1 MINNKKHSKLTIR
14 RFESPRVGH
23 LASLGQ
29 QPERGVLCA
38 PAAVRGRPCG
48 PSCGPS
54 GGPWGRR
61 GLDLV
66 QFRRYLDESYI
77 FCVFRESFSN
87 SIKKHHVLFIN
98 FSIDN
103 KFIS

>member
-14 RFESPRVGH
+14 RFEAPGVGH

-48 PSCGPS
+48 PPS
-54 GGPWGRR
+54 GPRGRR

-66 QFRRYLDESYI
+66 QLRRYLDESYI
-77 FCVFRESFSN
+77 
-87 SIKKHHVLFIN
+87 L
-98 FSIDN
+98 
-103 KFIS
+103 